1 MKNAEIIKVFDTH
14 VAGEPLRVVFEGLP
28 ELSGDTMLERLQN
41 AKNIWDPYRQKIIC
55 EPRGHY
61 DMFGAL
67 LTKPSSMHKDCHY
80 GVIFCDSTGY
90 TLMCGHGSLCLAYLI
105 VKLGKVKRTCPTTKV
120 LLDTPAGKVEISVE
134 TPDKNSISSVIF
146 RGIPSF
152 VYMMNQTIS
161 TSNHNYPEI
170 NYDIAFGGRFF
181 ALIDVEQLKLTV
193 NTKNISLFVSLAKEL
208 LVNIN
213 RELEVVHP
221 TNPKIREVKAIQFY
235 QKLNDT
241 KAKNFVTWGEGLF
254 DRSPSGTATSAKM
267 ALLAEKKQLKPKE
280 EFVYESIIGS
290 NFKGWVE
297 LSGRQGEFNFYTPVI
312 KARPYLTAISEFIFE
327 KEDPFA
333 GGFNIGRI

>member
-1 MKNAEIIKVFDTH
+1 VKNAEIIKVFDTH

-28 ELSGDTMLERLQN
+28 ELSGNTMLECLQN
-41 AKNIWDPYRQKIIC
+41 AKKVWDPYRQKIIC

-67 LTKPSSMHKDCHY
+67 LTKPSPMHKNCHY

-90 TLMCGHGSLCLAYLI
+90 TLMCGHGSLCLAYLL
-105 VKLGKVKRTCPTTKV
+105 VKLGKVKRTYPTTKV
-120 LLDTPAGKVEISVE
+120 LLDTPAGQVEIYVE
-134 TPDKNSISSVIF
+134 TPDENTIGNVIF

-152 VYMMNQTIS
+152 VYKMNQTIS
-161 TSNHNYPEI
+161 TSNDNYPQI
-170 NYDIAFGGRFF
+170 NYDVAFGGRFF

-193 NTKNISLFVSLAKEL
+193 NIKNIPIFVSLAREL
-208 LVNIN
+208 LININ
-213 RELEVVHP
+213 RELNVVHP
-221 TNPKIREVKAIQFY
+221 KNPKIQGVKAIQFY
-235 QKLNDT
+235 QKLKDN

-254 DRSPSGTATSAKM
+254 DRSPSGTATSSKM

-280 EFVYESIIGS
+280 EFIYESIIGS

-297 LSGRQGEFNFYTPVI
+297 LSSQGKFNFYIPVI
-312 KARPYLTAISEFIFE
+312 KTRPYLTAISEFIFE
-327 KEDPFA
+327 KDDPFA